1 VKSAVAIRHVH
12 FEDLGTL
19 APILSGAG
27 YQVTYLD
34 VGTDNLKTLDPLRH
48 DLLVVLGAP
57 LEFTKAKHTP
67 FFSRNVSCWLRVCA
81 RTCQRLGSAS
91 AASR

>member
-1 VKSAVAIRHVH
+1 MKSAVAIRHVH

-19 APILSGAG
+19 GPVLSGAG

-34 VGTDNLKTLDPLRH
+34 VGIDDLTKLDPLRP

-57 LEFTKAKHTP
+57 VEFTKAKPIP
-67 FFSRNVSCWLRVCA
+67 FFSRNVSYWRHACA
-81 RTCQRLGSAS
+81 RICQHLESAS